1 MAALFHICLLG
12 QVSRASSDSQYDS
25 VTSLLVIVCD
35 AHVIE
40 CGEIVW

>member
-12 QVSRASSDSQYDS
+12 QVSRADSQYDS